1 MLAVDAD
8 QRFEIEAAAM
18 RLLSQTEQ
26 TFAQL
31 KKKLLAKGF
40 EPGQVIEVL
49 QGLETQNLLSDKR
62 FTEQYLLFR
71 TQKGFGPL
79 RITQELREKG
89 VDENLLEN
97 VIDEISPDWSSI
109 MQKALEKKFGQTPA
123 LNFNDQAKRAR
134 FLEYRGFPASLI
146 RKTIFD

>member
-8 QRFEIEAAAM
+8 QGFEIEAAAI

-31 KKKLLAKGF
+31 KKKLMAKGF
-40 EPGQVIEVL
+40 EPDQVLEVL
-49 QGLETQNLLSDKR
+49 QGLEAQNLLSDKR

-109 MQKALEKKFGQTPA
+109 MQKALEKKFGHTPA

-134 FLEYRGFPASLI
+134 FLEYRGFPSGLI
-146 RKTIFD
+146 RKIIFD

>member
-31 KKKLLAKGF
+31 KKKLMAKGF
-40 EPGQVIEVL
+40 EPDQVLEVL
-49 QGLETQNLLSDKR
+49 QDLEAQNLLSDKR
-62 FTEQYLLFR
+62 FTEQYLQFR

-79 RITQELREKG
+79 RIIQELREKG

-97 VIDEISPDWSSI
+97 VIDEISPDWFAI
-109 MQKALEKKFGQTPA
+109 MQKALEKKFGHTPV

-134 FLEYRGFPASLI
+134 FLEYRGFPSSLI
-146 RKTIFD
+146 RKVVFD